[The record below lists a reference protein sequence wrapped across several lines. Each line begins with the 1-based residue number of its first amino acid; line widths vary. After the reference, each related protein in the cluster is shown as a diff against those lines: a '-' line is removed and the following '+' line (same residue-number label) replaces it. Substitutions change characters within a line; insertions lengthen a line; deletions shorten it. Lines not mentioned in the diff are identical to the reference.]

1 MVDEFSFG
9 KGSRVVR
16 GTKIILVDDDD
27 DGG

>member
-9 KGSRVVR
+9 KGSRAVR